1 MRKQRVYDDDDG
13 RTIADMTD
21 VGAHPVIAPRFSKR
35 KKEQPEGA
43 DSSAPENPISRS
55 ERRGF
60 VWGALSAAL
69 LIGAVFMIGIALAIV
84 AMLLIWKH

>member
-35 KKEQPEGA
+35 RKEHPEEA
-43 DSSAPENPISRS
+43 HSSAPENPISRS

-69 LIGAVFMIGIALAIV
+69 LIGAVFMTVIAAAI
-84 AMLLIWKH
+84 AIMLLVWK